1 MGAPPGEA
9 RALTI
14 TETPL
19 LELDG
24 IDVSV
29 RGRAVLRNVDLTLGA
44 GECHVLFGPNGS
56 GKSALVMCIM
66 GLPGYTI
73 TSGQMRFR
81 GEEITHL
88 PSHERAR
95 RGIGLFYQRPPTVHG
110 VSLRELAAMCQQAQ
124 TTAGSVESL
133 AGRLRCV
140 SLLDRDVNDGFS
152 GGEIKLSELLQL
164 LAREPALSLIDEPDA
179 GVDVDNLAVVGSALR
194 GLIAGEA
201 GCCPRAAIL
210 ITHSG
215 RILDYVKPDVGHVL
229 IGGTL
234 VRHGDPM
241 ALFAEI
247 RANGYGGLEG

>member
-1 MGAPPGEA
+1 VTSPGAAAVVPSSSA
-9 RALTI
+9 
-14 TETPL
+14 L
-19 LELDG
+19 LELRG
-24 IDVSV
+24 ISIAA
-29 RGRAVLRNVDLTLGA
+29 RGHPVLEKVDLRVGS

-56 GKSALVMCIM
+56 GKSALVMGIM
-66 GLPGYTI
+66 GLPGYAI
-73 TSGQMRFR
+73 TSGSMRFR
-81 GEEITHL
+81 GEEITSL

-110 VSLRELAAMCQQAQ
+110 VSLRELAAMCQQGQRAPE
-124 TTAGSVESL
+124 SVENL
-133 AGRLRCV
+133 ARQLRCV
-140 SLLDRDVNDGFS
+140 SLLDRDANDGFS

-164 LAREPALSLIDEPDA
+164 LAREPVLSLIDEPDA

-229 IGGTL
+229 GGGTI
-234 VRHGDPM
+234 VRHGDPA

-247 RANGYGGLEG
+247 RANGYQRMLG